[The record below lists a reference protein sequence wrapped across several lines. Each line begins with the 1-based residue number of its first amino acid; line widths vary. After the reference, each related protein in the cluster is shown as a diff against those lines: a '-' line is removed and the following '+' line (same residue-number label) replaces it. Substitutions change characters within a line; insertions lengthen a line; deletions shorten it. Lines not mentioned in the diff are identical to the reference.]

1 MNIISLSKIIERGN
15 CMEEFEKDEMFRYL
29 KHFDKIFST
38 KLENN
43 LNIDKLI
50 LFFTGFKRMIDE
62 IDLQTDDY
70 LDIQKEKLDLIEK
83 FNFNEE
89 QMKCFH
95 KYCELESKTAEIYR
109 KEIMLF
115 EYIFMEFF

>member
-1 MNIISLSKIIERGN
+1 MGDFER
-15 CMEEFEKDEMFRYL
+15 DEIL
-29 KHFDKIFST
+29 KHLRCFDKIFNT
-38 KLENN
+38 NFENN

-62 IDLQTDDY
+62 FDLQTNDY
-70 LDIQKEKLDLIEK
+70 LELQKAKLDLIEK

-95 KYCELESKTAEIYR
+95 KYYELESKTAEIYR

-115 EYIFMEFF
+115 EYVFMKCF